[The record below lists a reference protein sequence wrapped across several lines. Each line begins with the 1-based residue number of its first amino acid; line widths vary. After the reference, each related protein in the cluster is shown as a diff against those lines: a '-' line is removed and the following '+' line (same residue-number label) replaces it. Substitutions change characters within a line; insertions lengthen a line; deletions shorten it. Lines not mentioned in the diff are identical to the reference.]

1 MNLGRSCR
9 SELGAIGVLVCV
21 ATALDVHA
29 LTAQSF
35 WMDEGFS
42 IFMARTDAATFWRF
56 IRGGEI
62 NMVLY
67 YLLLRI
73 WLHFSMSELW
83 IRLFSVIWAVA
94 TVPVVYA
101 IGRRLLGSSGAV
113 SAAMLLALH
122 PTAVIFAQEARS
134 YSLSLS
140 LVSFSS
146 LFFLRLLEDQNRL
159 NCAGYV
165 IFAVL
170 AAYTHLFAVFVIAG
184 QWVWLVLFFPARE
197 QSSRVQLLVL
207 VLPLLLLPLGVVVL
221 SSYRQAADWIPP
233 LTVSGFLQIWPFLAL
248 PKWPILLYVGLWTV
262 AIGTSFSARQRW
274 AGRWQLGFVLAWLVV
289 PIVLT
294 LAISLYKPMLV
305 PRFLLVCLPA
315 SVLLAALGLIQLP
328 RSFMGFALAVLAL
341 ASFNSVLS
349 YYRHLGWKEDWRGAT
364 SFVVSHCEAGDS
376 VVVIPT
382 YGRFTFD
389 YYRMLAQGPPKP
401 LVYSEWESGRPFPA
415 PTAGHRTWLV
425 VSSVGS
431 RLPGAQDA
439 LQELTSDARVP
450 SYVLVERWFNSIE
463 VWLLGKMS

>member
-1 MNLGRSCR
+1 MSLGREWR
-9 SELGAIGVLVCV
+9 SGLLVIAVLACV
-21 ATALDVHA
+21 ATALDVHS
-29 LTAQSF
+29 LTVQSF

-42 IFMARTDAATFWRF
+42 VFMARTDAAGFWRF
-56 IRGGEI
+56 VRGGEV

-67 YLLLRI
+67 YVLLRTWI
-73 WLHFSMSELW
+73 HVGLSEFW
-83 IRLFSVIWAVA
+83 IRFFSVIWAVA
-94 TVPVVYA
+94 SVPALYA
-101 IGRRLLGSSGAV
+101 IGKRLLGTPGAV
-113 SAAMLLALH
+113 SPPMLLALH
-122 PTAVIFAQEARS
+122 PTAVTFAQEARG
-134 YSLSLS
+134 YSLSLF
-140 LVSFSS
+140 LVSLSC
-146 LFFLRLLEDQNRL
+146 LFFLRRLEDQKRINW
-159 NCAGYV
+159 AGYV
-165 IFAVL
+165 IFSVL
-170 AAYTHLFAVFVIAG
+170 AAYTHLFAAFVIAG
-184 QWVWLVLFFPARE
+184 QWVWLVLSFPARE
-197 QSSRVQLLVL
+197 RSGR
-207 VLPLLLLPLGVVVL
+207 LLLSGLFLLLLFLPLGVLVL
-221 SSYRQAADWIPP
+221 SSYRHAADWISP

>member
-1 MNLGRSCR
+1 MNLGRPWR
-9 SELGAIGVLVCV
+9 SELVAIVVLVCV
-21 ATALDVHA
+21 AMALDLHA

-42 IFMARTDAATFWRF
+42 IFMAHTDARTFWGF
-56 IRGGEI
+56 VRGGEI

-73 WLHFSMSELW
+73 WLHPNMSELW

-101 IGRRLLGSSGAV
+101 IGRRLLGSSGGA

-122 PTAVIFAQEARS
+122 PAAVTFAQEARG
-134 YSLSLS
+134 YSLSLC

-159 NCAGYV
+159 NWAGYV
-165 IFAVL
+165 IFSVL
-170 AAYTHLFAVFVIAG
+170 AAYTHLFAAFVIVG
-184 QWVWLVLFFPARE
+184 QWIWIVLFFPARVR
-197 QSSRVQLLVL
+197 SSRVQLLVL

-221 SSYRQAADWIPP
+221 SSHRQAADWIPP

-248 PKWPILLYVGLWTV
+248 PKWPIVLYAGLWIV
-262 AIGTSFSARQRW
+262 AMGTSFSARQRL
-274 AGRWQLGFVLAWLVV
+274 AGRWQLAFVLAWLVV

-294 LAISLYKPMLV
+294 LAISLHKPMLV

-328 RSFMGFALAVLAL
+328 RSFGGLALAVLAL
-341 ASFNSVLS
+341 VSFNSVLS

-364 SFVVSHCEAGDS
+364 SFVVSHCEAGDR

-389 YYRMLAQGPPKP
+389 YYRVLAPGPPKP
-401 LVYSEWESGRPFPA
+401 LVYGEWEPGMAYPA
-415 PTAGHRTWLV
+415 PSAGHRTWLV

-431 RLPGAQDA
+431 TLPGAREA
-439 LQELTSDARVP
+439 LQDLKSERDSY
-450 SYVLVERWFNSIE
+450 YVLEDQRFNSLE
-463 VWLLGKMS
+463 VWLFATWT